1 MIDDITDV
9 GDVVGPVVLHG
20 NVPTP
25 ALRVQRRH
33 DEVLAVAQY
42 LEATVSGLACR
53 GVTTAVQID
62 TKGKR

>member
-25 ALRVQRRH
+25 VLCVERRH
-33 DEVLAVAQY
+33 DEPFAGAQC
-42 LEATVSGLACR
+42 LEATVSGLAR
-53 GVTTAVQID
+53 
-62 TKGKR
+62 